1 MENRIDHLLYQWL
14 LDLGLA
20 ENIANGLQF
29 ILELLVLVL
38 LCFIADKIA
47 KKVFVRIIT
56 TIVRRTT
63 FEWDDILLENKVFD
77 RLAHLAPALVVQ
89 ATATFVFE
97 DFQEFIPFVKRMA
110 DAYMVGVM
118 LMVVI
123 SIFNTLEHYFKQ
135 TESLKDKPIDS
146 YFQLAKLISYFVFG
160 VLIVAKVFNKDPQGI
175 LTAMLIVSTFL
186 DPNNNYFR
194 EAVSMLVFKDTI
206 LGFVASIQLSAND
219 MIRVGDWVSM
229 PKYGAD
235 GDVIKITLNTVKVQN
250 FDKTISTIPTYSFVS
265 DSFKNWRGMAEA
277 GGRRI
282 KRAVVVKSGS
292 VQFCDAE
299 MIDRFNNFALIKEYL
314 NTKVEEINKY
324 NEQGNYDKQF
334 LINGRQLTNI
344 GVFRIYTEAYIKSLS
359 AIHPDLTC
367 MVYQMEAN
375 EFGVPIQVYCFTK
388 TTDWA
393 AYENIQS
400 DIFDHLY
407 AAAPEFGLE
416 VFQQPSGGDF
426 NKIIN

>member
-1 MENRIDHLLYQWL
+1 MENRVDHLLYQWL

-20 ENIANGLQF
+20 SNIANGVQF
-29 ILELLVLVL
+29 LLELLVIVL

-47 KKVFVRIIT
+47 KKFFVRIVT
-56 TIVRRTT
+56 TIVKRTS
-63 FEWDDILLENKVFD
+63 FEWDDVLLENKVFD

-97 DFQEFIPFVKRMA
+97 DFQEFIPFVKRIV
-110 DAYMVGVM
+110 DAYMIGVM
-118 LMVVI
+118 LMVGI
-123 SIFNTLEHYFKQ
+123 SIFNTLEHYFKK
-135 TESLKDKPIDS
+135 TESLKDKPIES

-175 LTAMLIVSTFL
+175 LTAMGALT
-186 DPNNNYFR
+186 
-194 EAVSMLVFKDTI
+194 AVSMLVFKDTI

-250 FDKTISTIPTYSFVS
+250 WDKTISTIPTYSFVS

-282 KRAVVVKSGS
+282 KRSIILKSGS
-292 VQFCDAE
+292 VQFCDTE
-299 MIDRFNNFALIKEYL
+299 MVSKFKNYALIKDYL
-314 NTKVEEINKY
+314 DSKIEEINKF
-324 NEQGNYDKQF
+324 NDHGKYDKKF

-344 GVFRIYTEAYIKSLS
+344 GVFRIYAEAYIKSLNS
-359 AIHPDLTC
+359 IHPDLTC
-367 MVYQMEAN
+367 MVYQTEGN
-375 EFGVPIQVYCFTK
+375 EFGVPIQIYCFTK
-388 TTDWA
+388 TTEWA
-393 AYENIQS
+393 EYENVQS
-400 DIFDHLY
+400 DIFDHLF
-407 AAAPEFGLE
+407 ASAPEFGLE
-416 VFQQPSGGDF
+416 VFQHPSGGDF
-426 NKIIN
+426 GKIIN

>member
-1 MENRIDHLLYQWL
+1 MENRIDHLVYQWL
-14 LDLGLA
+14 IDLGLA
-20 ENIANGLQF
+20 ENIANGLLF
-29 ILELLVLVL
+29 IFELLVLVL

-47 KKVFVRIIT
+47 NKIFVRIVT
-56 TIVRRTT
+56 SVVKRTK
-63 FEWDDILLENKVFD
+63 FLWDDVLLENKVFD

-89 ATATFVFE
+89 ATASFVFE

-110 DAYMVGVM
+110 DSYMIAVM
-118 LMVVI
+118 LMVAI

-160 VLIVAKVFNKDPQGI
+160 VLIIARVFDKDPQGI
-175 LTAMLIVSTFL
+175 LTAMGALT
-186 DPNNNYFR
+186 
-194 EAVSMLVFKDTI
+194 AVSMLVFKDTI

-250 FDKTISTIPTYSFVS
+250 WDKTISTIPTYSFVS

-282 KRAVVVKSGS
+282 NRSIVLKSGS
-292 VQFCDAE
+292 VQFCNTE
-299 MIDRFNNFALIKEYL
+299 MVTKFKNYELLKDYL
-314 NTKVEEINKY
+314 DTKVEEINKF
-324 NEQGNYDKQF
+324 NENGNYDKTF

-344 GVFRIYTEAYIKSLS
+344 GVFRAYAEAYIKKSDK
-359 AIHPDLTC
+359 IHPNLTC
-367 MVYQMEAN
+367 MVFQTEGT
-375 EFGVPIQVYCFTK
+375 EFGVPIKVYCFTK
-388 TTDWA
+388 TTEWGE
-393 AYENIQS
+393 YEDVQS

-416 VFQQPSGGDF
+416 VFQHPSGGDF
-426 NKIIN
+426 VKMVN

>member
-1 MENRIDHLLYQWL
+1 MENRIDHLMYQWL

-20 ENIANGLQF
+20 ESLANGIQF

-47 KKVFVRIIT
+47 KKIFVRIVT
-56 TIVRRTT
+56 SVVKRTK
-63 FEWDDILLENKVFD
+63 FVWDDVLLENKVFD
-77 RLAHLAPALVVQ
+77 RMAHLAPALVVQ
-89 ATATFVFE
+89 ATATYVFE

-110 DAYMVGVM
+110 DAYMIAVM

-160 VLIVAKVFNKDPQGI
+160 VLIIARVFDKDPQGI
-175 LTAMLIVSTFL
+175 LTAMGALT
-186 DPNNNYFR
+186 
-194 EAVSMLVFKDTI
+194 AVSMLVFKDTI

-235 GDVIKITLNTVKVQN
+235 GDVVKITLNTVKVQN
-250 FDKTISTIPTYSFVS
+250 WDKTISTIPTYSFVS

-282 KRAVVVKSGS
+282 KRSVVLKSGS
-292 VQFCDAE
+292 VQFCDTE
-299 MIDRFNNFALIKEYL
+299 MIARFKNYALIKEYL
-314 NTKVEEINKY
+314 DTRVEEVDKF
-324 NEQGNYDKQF
+324 NEQGKYDKSF
-334 LINGRQLTNI
+334 LINGRHLTNI
-344 GVFRIYTEAYIKSLS
+344 GVFRVYAEAYIKSLNS
-359 AIHPDLTC
+359 IHPDLTC
-367 MVYQMEAN
+367 MVYQTEAN
-375 EFGVPIQVYCFTK
+375 EFGIPIQVYCFTK
-388 TTDWA
+388 TTEWA
-393 AYENIQS
+393 EYENVQS

-407 AAAPEFGLE
+407 ASAPEFGLE
-416 VFQQPSGGDF
+416 IFQHPSGGDF
-426 NKIIN
+426 GKLIK

>member
-1 MENRIDHLLYQWL
+1 MKTRTDHIVYQWL
-14 LDLGLA
+14 A
-20 ENIANGLQF
+20 EMGVDQTIIQPLQ
-29 ILELLVLVL
+29 LLVEVSLLIVL
-38 LCFIADKIA
+38 CYIADRIA

-56 TIVRRTT
+56 SMIKKTKVV
-63 FEWDDILLENKVFD
+63 WDDVLLENKVFD

-89 ATATFVFE
+89 AAATYVFSGYPEFVPLVIRLA
-97 DFQEFIPFVKRMA
+97 Q
-110 DAYMVGVM
+110 AYMI
-118 LMVVI
+118 VI
-123 SIFNTLEHYFKQ
+123 VLLLVIGIFNTLEHYFKQ

-146 YFQLAKLISYFVFG
+146 YFQLAKLVAYFVGG
-160 VLIVAKVFNKDPQGI
+160 VLVIAQVFDKDPQGI
-175 LTAMLIVSTFL
+175 LTALGALT
-186 DPNNNYFR
+186 
-194 EAVSMLVFKDTI
+194 AVSMLVFKDTI

-250 FDKTISTIPTYSFVS
+250 WDKTISTIPTYSFVS

-282 KRAVVVKSGS
+282 KRSVVLKSGS
-292 VQFCDAE
+292 VQFCDQE
-299 MIDRFNNFALIKEYL
+299 MVSKLKNIQLITSYIE
-314 NTKVEEINKY
+314 TKVTEIDAHNSEGGFNKTY
-324 NEQGNYDKQF
+324 
-334 LINGRQLTNI
+334 LVNGRHLTNI
-344 GVFRIYTEAYIKSLS
+344 GVFRVYAQLYIESLEG
-359 AIHPDLTC
+359 IHPDLTR
-367 MVYQMEAN
+367 MVYQTEATQY
-375 EFGVPIQVYCFTK
+375 GVPLQVYCFTK

-416 VFQQPSGGDF
+416 VYQQPSGGDL
-426 NKIIN
+426 KSMAK

>member
-1 MENRIDHLLYQWL
+1 MENRIDHLMYQWL

-20 ENIANGLQF
+20 ENITTGIQF
-29 ILELLVLVL
+29 LVELLVLVL

-47 KKVFVRIIT
+47 KKIFVRIVT
-56 TIVRRTT
+56 TIVKRTS
-63 FEWDDILLENKVFD
+63 FVWDDVLLENKVFD

-89 ATATFVFE
+89 ATATYVFE
-97 DFQEFIPFVKRMA
+97 DFQDFIPFVKRIA

-146 YFQLAKLISYFVFG
+146 YFQLAKLVSYFVFG
-160 VLIVAKVFNKDPQGI
+160 VLIIAKIFNKDPQGI
-175 LTAMLIVSTFL
+175 LTAMGALT
-186 DPNNNYFR
+186 
-194 EAVSMLVFKDTI
+194 AVSMLVFKDTI

-250 FDKTISTIPTYSFVS
+250 WDKTISTIPTYSFVS

-282 KRAVVVKSGS
+282 KRSIVLKSGS

-299 MIDRFNNFALIKEYL
+299 MVSKFKNYALIKGYL
-314 NTKVEEINKY
+314 DTKVEEINKY
-324 NEQGNYDKQF
+324 NEQGEYDKSF
-334 LINGRQLTNI
+334 LINGRHLTNI
-344 GVFRIYTEAYIKSLS
+344 GVFRVYTEAYIKSLNS
-359 AIHPDLTC
+359 IHPDLTC
-367 MVYQMEAN
+367 MVFQSEAT
-375 EFGVPIQVYCFTK
+375 EFGIPIQVYCFTK
-388 TTDWA
+388 TTEWGE
-393 AYENIQS
+393 YEEVQS

-407 AAAPEFGLE
+407 ASAPEFGLE

-426 NKIIN
+426 KKIVN

>member
-1 MENRIDHLLYQWL
+1 MENRIDHLMYQWL

-20 ENIANGLQF
+20 ENIATGIQF
-29 ILELLVLVL
+29 LVELLVLVL

-47 KKVFVRIIT
+47 KKIFVRIVT
-56 TIVRRTT
+56 TIVKRTS
-63 FEWDDILLENKVFD
+63 FVWDDVLLENKVFD

-89 ATATFVFE
+89 ATATYVFE
-97 DFQEFIPFVKRMA
+97 DFQDFIPFVKRIA

-146 YFQLAKLISYFVFG
+146 YFQLAKLVSYFVFG
-160 VLIVAKVFNKDPQGI
+160 VLIIAKIFNKDPQGI
-175 LTAMLIVSTFL
+175 LTAMGALT
-186 DPNNNYFR
+186 
-194 EAVSMLVFKDTI
+194 AVSMLVFKDTI

-250 FDKTISTIPTYSFVS
+250 WDKTISTIPTYSFVS

-282 KRAVVVKSGS
+282 KRSIVLKSGS

-299 MIDRFNNFALIKEYL
+299 MVSKFKNYALIKGYL
-314 NTKVEEINKY
+314 DTKVEEINKY
-324 NEQGNYDKQF
+324 NEQGEYDKSF
-334 LINGRQLTNI
+334 LINGRHLTNI
-344 GVFRIYTEAYIKSLS
+344 GVFRVYTEAYIKSLNS
-359 AIHPDLTC
+359 IHPDLTC
-367 MVYQMEAN
+367 MVFQSEAT
-375 EFGVPIQVYCFTK
+375 EFGIPIQVYCFTK
-388 TTDWA
+388 TTEWGE
-393 AYENIQS
+393 YEEVQS

-407 AAAPEFGLE
+407 ASAPEFGLE

-426 NKIIN
+426 KKIVN

>member
-1 MENRIDHLLYQWL
+1 MENRIDHLMYQWL

-20 ENIANGLQF
+20 ENIATGIQF
-29 ILELLVLVL
+29 LVELLVLVL

-47 KKVFVRIIT
+47 KKIFVRIVT
-56 TIVRRTT
+56 TIVKRTS
-63 FEWDDILLENKVFD
+63 FVWDDILLENKVFD

-89 ATATFVFE
+89 ATATYVFE
-97 DFQEFIPFVKRMA
+97 DFQDFIPFVKRIA

-146 YFQLAKLISYFVFG
+146 YFQLAKLVSYFVFG
-160 VLIVAKVFNKDPQGI
+160 VLIIAKIFNKDPQGI
-175 LTAMLIVSTFL
+175 LTAMGALT
-186 DPNNNYFR
+186 
-194 EAVSMLVFKDTI
+194 AVSMLVFKDTI

-250 FDKTISTIPTYSFVS
+250 WDKTISTIPTYSFVS

-282 KRAVVVKSGS
+282 KRSIVLKSGS

-299 MIDRFNNFALIKEYL
+299 MVSKFKNYALIKGYL
-314 NTKVEEINKY
+314 DTKVEEINKY
-324 NEQGNYDKQF
+324 NEQGKYDKSF
-334 LINGRQLTNI
+334 LINGRHLTNI
-344 GVFRIYTEAYIKSLS
+344 GVFRVYTEAYIKSLNS
-359 AIHPDLTC
+359 IHPDLTC
-367 MVYQMEAN
+367 MVFQSEAT
-375 EFGVPIQVYCFTK
+375 EFGIPIQVYCFTK
-388 TTDWA
+388 TTEWGE
-393 AYENIQS
+393 YEEVQS

-407 AAAPEFGLE
+407 ASAPEFGLE

-426 NKIIN
+426 KKIVN

>member
-175 LTAMLIVSTFL
+175 LTAMGALT
-186 DPNNNYFR
+186 
-194 EAVSMLVFKDTI
+194 AVSMLVFKDTI

-299 MIDRFNNFALIKEYL
+299 MIDRFKNFALIKEYL

-426 NKIIN
+426 SKVLN